1 MLSRMG
7 LDKRISGAKMTDNSG
22 DFPPILRNGCSTRIY
37 DYNPAEA
44 FSREETQH
52 GTV

>member
-1 MLSRMG
+1 MG
-7 LDKRISGAKMTDNSG
+7 LDNLIGRSKMTDNSG
-22 DFPPILRNGCSTRIY
+22 DFLPILRNGCSTRIY
-37 DYNPAEA
+37 DSNPAVA